1 GAAMDLIALATDE
14 NFEPAGPRPESQT
27 PPPAVEALQTENAR
41 ERVNRLEWAPS
52 DDPGL
57 SHYQVYASRQ
67 PIDAPAQEH
76 LIGSPTRAEFID
88 WGLRAGTEYHYAVT
102 AVDRRGNESEAVFAQ
117 ASTPAREAEPVTFE
131 LPFAEGDREGD
142 FEESGAGGLRGPAY
156 LAPASPDMNRV
167 EWDIEVPHA
176 GEYYFWLRHLQR
188 GSGGRGDNVW
198 ENVQVSLNG
207 ESLTTVGG
215 GSTDLHVPDDLIEED
230 HPLAPRLWTW
240 VWPGNYNLE
249 GVELPAGK
257 HTLAVENLN
266 EEIRYDVL
274 LITDEPSFQP
284 EDGRLRQR

>member
-1 GAAMDLIALATDE
+1 
-14 NFEPAGPRPESQT
+14 
-27 PPPAVEALQTENAR
+27 
-41 ERVNRLEWAPS
+41 
-52 DDPGL
+52 
-57 SHYQVYASRQ
+57 
-67 PIDAPAQEH
+67 
-76 LIGSPTRAEFID
+76 
-88 WGLRAGTEYHYAVT
+88 
-102 AVDRRGNESEAVFAQ
+102 GNESEPAFAQ
-117 ASTPAREAEPVTFE
+117 ASTPSREEEPVTLE
-131 LPFAEGDREGD
+131 LAFAEGDREGD

-156 LAPASPDMNRV
+156 LVPESPDTNRV
-167 EWDIEVPHA
+167 EWDIEIPHA

-198 ENVQVSLNG
+198 EDVRVSLNG

-230 HPLAPRLWTW
+230 HPLAPRVWTW
-240 VWPGNYNLE
+240 VWPGNDNLE

-274 LITDEPSFQP
+274 VITDEPSFQP